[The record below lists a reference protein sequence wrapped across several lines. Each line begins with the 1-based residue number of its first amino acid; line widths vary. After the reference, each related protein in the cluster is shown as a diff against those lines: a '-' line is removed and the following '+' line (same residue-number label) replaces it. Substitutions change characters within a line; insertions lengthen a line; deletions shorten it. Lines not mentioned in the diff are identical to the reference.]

1 MRMRMIWLKHG
12 LKNKGAW
19 EMIEGG
25 KKLEEYLSQLEMT
38 SDSKRKYKKAIT
50 EFLALLTERGKNTP
64 DESDYS
70 NFQSWL
76 QEHGNTEATA
86 KDRVKKARKFFT
98 WLDDNDYAGFCGF
111 VEASGVEGLEEE
123 KRRKDKA
130 RFSLMLSPS
139 LRENLEMLAQFR
151 RCSVTEI
158 LIGLA
163 EKCVTENAGDIE
175 SMRDFYRKHSARG
188 D

>member
-1 MRMRMIWLKHG
+1 MI
-12 LKNKGAW
+12 GA
-19 EMIEGG
+19 G
-25 KKLEEYLSQLEMT
+25 KRLEEYLAGLSMT

-50 EFLALLTERGKNTP
+50 EFLALLTERGKITP
-64 DESDYS
+64 DSSDYS
-70 NFQSWL
+70 DY
-76 QEHGNTEATA
+76 QERLTVTASEATA
-86 KDRVKKARKFFT
+86 KDRVSKARKYFA
-98 WLDDNDYAGFCGF
+98 WLQTSSVDSVKG
-111 VEASGVEGLEEE
+111 E
-123 KRRKDKA
+123 KRKDDKA

-163 EKCVTENAGDIE
+163 EKCVTENADDIE
-175 SMRDFYRKHSARG
+175 SMKEFYLKHSAKG

>member
-1 MRMRMIWLKHG
+1 
-12 LKNKGAW
+12 
-19 EMIEGG
+19 MIEAG
-25 KKLEEYLSQLEMT
+25 KRVEEYLSGLSMT
-38 SDSKRKYKKAIT
+38 DDSKRKYKKAIT
-50 EFLALLTERGKNTP
+50 EFLALLTERGKITP

-70 NFQSWL
+70 DFQERLTEGAS
-76 QEHGNTEATA
+76 EATA
-86 KDRVKKARKFFT
+86 KDRVNKARKYFT
-98 WLDDNDYAGFCGF
+98 WLQT
-111 VEASGVEGLEEE
+111 SSVEGVKGE
-123 KRRKDKA
+123 KRKEDKV
-130 RFSLMLSPS
+130 RFSLMLSPP

-175 SMRDFYRKHSARG
+175 SMKEFYRKHSAKG